1 MKNHD
6 KLATRLALILKK
18 INAGERFSVD
28 DLVEEFG
35 VQKRTI
41 QRDLNERLSYLPL
54 KKEKGLYFLEEY
66 YLGKLNFKDI
76 QNFAVLSGIRE
87 LYPTLQEDFLKN
99 MLDDTVSK
107 AYLIKGHNYEDLSD
121 KTEEFIIVENAILNC
136 TQIEFTYS
144 DKQRII
150 EPYKLVNS
158 KGIWYLAGVDNEV
171 LKTFSFKKIRDLKA
185 TDRKFKQ
192 NTNILETII
201 NDENNW
207 FSSKQIEV
215 VLKVEAKVADYFTR
229 RDILPNQTIL
239 KVLVDGS
246 LLVLTKVAFDEEIL
260 KLVRYWI
267 PNVNIISPSYLQGKL
282 EDGLRGY
289 LKH

>member
-1 MKNHD
+1 MNDYD

-18 INAGERFSVD
+18 FNAGERFSVD

-66 YLGKLNFKDI
+66 YLGKLNFKDM
-76 QNFAVLSGIRE
+76 QNFAILSGIRE
-87 LYPTLQEDFLKN
+87 LYPSLQEDFLKN
-99 MLDDTVSK
+99 ILDDTISN

-121 KTEEFIIVENAILNC
+121 KTKEFKIVENAILNSN
-136 TQIEFTYS
+136 QIEFIYS
-144 DKQRII
+144 DKQRVMQ
-150 EPYKLVNS
+150 PYKLINS
-158 KGIWYLAGVDNEV
+158 KGIWYLAGIDKDI
-171 LKTFSFKKIRDLKA
+171 LKTFSLKKITNLKS
-185 TDRKFKQ
+185 TNIIFKQ
-192 NTNILETII
+192 EKEVLEII
-201 NDENNW
+201 QNNDNNW

-239 KVLVDGS
+239 KILADESV
-246 LLVLTKVAFDEEIL
+246 LVLTKVAFDEEIL

-267 PNVNIISPSYLQGKL
+267 PNISIISPSYLQVKL
-282 EDGLRGY
+282 ESELRVY
-289 LKH
+289 LNR